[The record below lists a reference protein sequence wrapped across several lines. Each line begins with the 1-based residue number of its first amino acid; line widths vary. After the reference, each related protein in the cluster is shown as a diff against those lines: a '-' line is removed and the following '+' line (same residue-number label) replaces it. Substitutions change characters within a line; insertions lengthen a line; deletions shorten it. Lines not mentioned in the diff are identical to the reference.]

1 MNDPAAN
8 GSGVILDG
16 ATRANGWMPNAAPA
30 LDPPVPK
37 NAPWFD
43 GRTIQQEEK
52 ARLGS
57 GFEDLAE
64 TDLRKIP
71 DGVMNR

>member
-1 MNDPAAN
+1 
-8 GSGVILDG
+8 
-16 ATRANGWMPNAAPA
+16 MPNAAAA
-30 LDPPVPK
+30 LDSPVPK
-37 NAPWFD
+37 VTPWFD
-43 GRTIQQEEK
+43 GRTIHQEEK

-71 DGVMNR
+71 GGVMNRD